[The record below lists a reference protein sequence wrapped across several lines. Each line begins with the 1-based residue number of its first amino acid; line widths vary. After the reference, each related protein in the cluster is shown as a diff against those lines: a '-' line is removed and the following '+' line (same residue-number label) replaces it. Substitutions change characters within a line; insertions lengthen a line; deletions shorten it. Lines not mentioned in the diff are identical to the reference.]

1 MNNEKLRDVVKE
13 NFEIA
18 KNNFYISKNGN
29 KVELDNKVKDMIEKT
44 ELVNDEVTYVE
55 NYKEIQKNYIVRD
68 NIINLGTID
77 TILKLRN
84 EGVRG
89 NIIALNFASAINPGG
104 GYLSGSKAQE
114 ESLCRASMLYE
125 SLKKQN
131 DFYKFNRENYTPL
144 YNDRMLYV
152 PNVPIIRNDT
162 LELLDNYELASFIVS
177 PAVNRRKAYS
187 EGIRD
192 EKLIVD
198 IMSKRIEKIVKLAIS
213 RKPTVLIL
221 GAFGCGV
228 FGNDREVVYDIF
240 EKCIREFVPVE
251 IKVIFAVIQ

>member
-1 MNNEKLRDVVKE
+1 M
-13 NFEIA
+13 
-18 KNNFYISKNGN
+18 
-29 KVELDNKVKDMIEKT
+29 
-44 ELVNDEVTYVE
+44 
-55 NYKEIQKNYIVRD
+55 
-68 NIINLGTID
+68 
-77 TILKLRN
+77 
-84 EGVRG
+84 
-89 NIIALNFASAINPGG
+89 NFASAINPGG

-213 RKPTVLIL
+213 KKPTVLIL

>member
-1 MNNEKLRDVVKE
+1 MYKEKLIYVVEE
-13 NFEIA
+13 NFKIA
-18 KNNFYISKNGN
+18 KDNFYISKEGN
-29 KVELDNKVKDMIEKT
+29 KVELDTKVKDMIDKT
-44 ELVNDEVTYVE
+44 EVVSNEVTYVN
-55 NYKEIQKNYIVRD
+55 NYKDIRNNYVVRD
-68 NIINLGTID
+68 NIINTGTID
-77 TILKLRN
+77 AILKLRS
-84 EGVRG
+84 EGVIG

-104 GYLSGSKAQE
+104 GYLMGSKAQE

-131 DFYKFNRENYTPL
+131 DFYEFNREKYTPL

-152 PNVPIIRNDT
+152 PDVPIIRNDN
-162 LELLDNYELASFIVS
+162 LELLNNYELASFIVS
-177 PAVNRRKAYS
+177 PAVNKRKAYA

-198 IMSKRIEKIVKLAIS
+198 IMGKRIEKIVKLAIS
-213 RKPTVLIL
+213 KNPTALIL

-240 EKCIREFVPVE
+240 EKYIRKLMPIE
-251 IKVIFAVIQ
+251 IKVIFAVIP

>member
-131 DFYKFNRENYTPL
+131 DFYKFNRE
-144 YNDRMLYV
+144 
-152 PNVPIIRNDT
+152 
-162 LELLDNYELASFIVS
+162 
-177 PAVNRRKAYS
+177 K
-187 EGIRD
+187 
-192 EKLIVD
+192 VD
-198 IMSKRIEKIVKLAIS
+198 KRI
-213 RKPTVLIL
+213 T
-221 GAFGCGV
+221 
-228 FGNDREVVYDIF
+228 
-240 EKCIREFVPVE
+240 
-251 IKVIFAVIQ
+251 